1 MLTAVI
7 ATFVIGYIV
16 IVFEHPLHLDKT
28 VPALLMGAICWA
40 LISMGFNFGMLDI
53 VNGHEHLFTMS
64 HDVMDALQAIVASG
78 GSDEQLVQAFSQSV
92 SNMPDLSAEVQTE
105 YVHRFEETL
114 HHMHEAGA
122 TITGESI
129 GEAFHHTNEE
139 GFGSNLIHHLGKTA
153 EILIFLIG
161 AMTIVEIVDLHRGF
175 DILKGWIKTRSRK
188 KLLWIVGVLG
198 FILSA
203 IIDNLTATIV
213 LVTLLRKLVP
223 DREQRIWYVA
233 LIVIAANAGGA
244 WSPIGDVTTTMLW
257 IGKRVTTAGLM
268 EFLVLPSL
276 VCFVVP
282 FAIASFMKPFQGQII
297 TPELES
303 DEGVSETNE
312 RLLSSKTMLF
322 LGLGMIVF
330 VPIFKTVTHLP
341 PYIGMMLS
349 LGVVWLVSEYIH
361 PEEDFTDER
370 KAAYSAHK
378 ALSRIEMSSILF
390 FLGILMAVAALETI
404 AVGNVG
410 SLRYVADQLR
420 AVIPNQDI
428 VIVVLGFL
436 SAIIDNVPLVAA
448 SMGMYD
454 LANFPEDNRL
464 WHFIAYSAGTG
475 GSMLIIGS
483 AAGVAAMG
491 MERIDFIWY
500 LKKIG
505 WLAFLGFAAGA
516 VVFLV
521 IENLFNIG

>member
-1 MLTAVI
+1 MLSAVI
-7 ATFVIGYIV
+7 ACFVIGYVV
-16 IVFEHPLHLDKT
+16 IVFEHPLRLDKT
-28 VPALLMGAICWA
+28 VPALLMGALCWA
-40 LISMGFNFGMLDI
+40 LLSLGFN
-53 VNGHEHLFTMS
+53 
-64 HDVMDALQAIVASG
+64 
-78 GSDEQLVQAFSQSV
+78 
-92 SNMPDLSAEVQTE
+92 
-105 YVHRFEETL
+105 
-114 HHMHEAGA
+114 AGA
-122 TITGESI
+122 LDVVDSYGQLFSLGGHGVEGLTGAAMD
-129 GEAFHHTNEE
+129 EAHHDAEH
-139 GFGSNLIHHLGKTA
+139 GFSGTLLHHLGKTA

-175 DILKGWIKTRSRK
+175 DIIKGWISTRSKK

-223 DREQRIWYVA
+223 DRDQRIWYIA

-257 IGKRVTTAGLM
+257 IGKRVSTAGLI
-268 EFLVLPSL
+268 EYLIIPSL

-282 FAIASFMKPFQGQII
+282 FIFASFMKPFQGNLV

-303 DEGVSETNE
+303 EEGVPMTEE

-361 PEEDFTDER
+361 PEEDFSEER

-390 FLGILMAVAALETI
+390 FLGILMAVAAIETV
-404 AVGNVG
+404 AVGEVG
-410 SLRYVADQLR
+410 ALR
-420 AVIPNQDI
+420 AVAEALDSVIPDQDI
-428 VIVVLGFL
+428 VIMILGFL

-454 LANFPEDNRL
+454 IAQYPMDSKL
-464 WHFIAYSAGTG
+464 WHFIAFSAGTG

-500 LKKIG
+500 FKKIA
-505 WLAFLGFAAGA
+505 WLAFIGFAAGA
-516 VVFLV
+516 GVFLL
-521 IENLFNIG
+521 IENVFNAGG